1 MVILCLINIF
11 TNLLII
17 FKMITN
23 FNIKEFLLKNN
34 LNINNKFLR
43 IPRLNFIKNLILEKK
58 RLRVLE
64 FGTGLSTLIIAKSL
78 SINKLKFSIRK
89 EIMHS
94 NYENFFSHSIDN
106 NKKWINISK
115 KNLKNLNLNK
125 ISKVSFV
132 KLQMENY
139 NGIISSSCNILP
151 KINPDLI
158 LLDGPDQ
165 NLIVGEVSNINF
177 SDKSF
182 TPIQNDILKM
192 EAFLIP
198 GTIIL
203 IDGRTNNAH
212 YYRKKLYRKWSYR
225 HIKLLDQH
233 IFELKDPPIGDYNKK
248 VLYFYKSK
256 NY

>member
-1 MVILCLINIF
+1 MA
-11 TNLLII
+11 
-17 FKMITN
+17 K
-23 FNIKEFLLKNN
+23 NIKKHNFDIKNFLSKKN
-34 LNINNKFLR
+34 LYIHKKFLR
-43 IPRLNFIKNLILEKK
+43 IDRLNFLKNLILKKK

-64 FGTGLSTLIIAKSL
+64 FGTGISTLIIAKSL
-78 SINKLKFSIRK
+78 SLNKSKFYNKIKDFR
-89 EIMHS
+89 E
-94 NYENFFSHSIDN
+94 ENFISYSIDN
-106 NKKWINISK
+106 NKKFLNISK
-115 KNLKNLNLNK
+115 KNINNLKLNK
-125 ISKVSFV
+125 ICKFLFV
-132 KLQMENY
+132 NLQMEIY

-151 KINPDLI
+151 NINPDLI
-158 LLDGPDQ
+158 ILDGPDQ
-165 NLIVGEVSNINF
+165 KLIKGKSNNINF
-177 SDKSF
+177 KDKSF

-212 YYRKKLYRKWSYR
+212 YFRKKLYRKWSYR

-248 VLYFYKSK
+248 VLYFSKSK